1 MGKLVAHE
9 VDVVALRSFRPKD
22 YADVGCSQE
31 DSALITQAI
40 RANPS
45 PAAKPTVDLPDNQI
59 DAEGCS
65 AVGTENADVPQ
76 PVILDGANPTQQQ
89 PPSPLPAAGVGGLQ
103 SISAEEAAAR
113 LQGGGNGMVELAPGE
128 AEMRHQ
134 QFLFE
139 QQQQAQAMMYMQDGY
154 PQHYQQQAP
163 YPPPQFAPPNPYY
176 AQPMQQ
182 QMMPTQQ
189 QMMMSMMQ
197 PPMMYPNEWSR
208 APFGTW
214 FCGCCGC
221 PNHPNAAI
229 CGGCNEPH
237 RLFAGHTYDKPPSAF
252 SRKKKK
258 GGKKKQHKKKPATPT
273 HTLQKRDSPPATPSS
288 SPTLVHS
295 DRQHDAPH
303 GLRDTDEKEKQDVKI
318 VESKPED
325 GKSQPEPE
333 DSEEEPELLFGSESV
348 DAADETETVARQ
360 LDDQFAE
367 TEKHAKV

>member
-1 MGKLVAHE
+1 MSKLVEHE

-40 RANPS
+40 RKNPA
-45 PAAKPTVDLPDNQI
+45 PAAKPTVDLP
-59 DAEGCS
+59 
-65 AVGTENADVPQ
+65 VGTENAEVPQ
-76 PVILDGANPTQQQ
+76 PVILDGAAQQQ
-89 PPSPLPAAGVGGLQ
+89 PPPLPAAGCVGGLQ

-163 YPPPQFAPPNPYY
+163 YPPPQFAQPNPYY
-176 AQPMQQ
+176 AQPTQH
-182 QMMPTQQ
+182 MMPTQQ

-197 PPMMYPNEWSR
+197 PPMMYPNDWSR

-237 RLFAGHTYDKPPSAF
+237 RLFAGTPPSAF
-252 SRKKKK
+252 SKKKKK
-258 GGKKKQHKKKPATPT
+258 GGKSKKQHKKKPSQPATPT
-273 HTLQKRDSPPATPSS
+273 RTLQKRDSPPATPSS
-288 SPTLVHS
+288 SPTILHS
-295 DRQHDAPH
+295 DRKHDAPH
-303 GLRDTDEKEKQDVKI
+303 GLRDTDEKEKQAVKT
-318 VESKPED
+318 VESKSED

-348 DAADETETVARQ
+348 DAADETVRQ

-367 TEKHAKV
+367 TEKHAKVGSDTADW

>member
-1 MGKLVAHE
+1 MGKLVEHE

-31 DSALITQAI
+31 DSAPITQAI

-45 PAAKPTVDLPDNQI
+45 PAVDLP
-59 DAEGCS
+59 
-65 AVGTENADVPQ
+65 VGTENADVPQ
-76 PVILDGANPTQQQ
+76 PVILDGANPTETSCHTTVVFATDVT
-89 PPSPLPAAGVGGLQ
+89 PVGGLQ

-258 GGKKKQHKKKPATPT
+258 GGKKKQHKKPATPT
-273 HTLQKRDSPPATPSS
+273 RTLQKRDSPPATPSS

-303 GLRDTDEKEKQDVKI
+303 GLRETDEKEKQDVKI
-318 VESKPED
+318 AESKSED

>member
-76 PVILDGANPTQQQ
+76 PVILDGANPTETSCHTTVVFATDVT
-89 PPSPLPAAGVGGLQ
+89 PVGGLQ
-103 SISAEEAAAR
+103 SISAEEAAQR

-163 YPPPQFAPPNPYY
+163 YPPPQFAQPNPYY
-176 AQPMQQ
+176 A
-182 QMMPTQQ
+182 
-189 QMMMSMMQ
+189 
-197 PPMMYPNEWSR
+197 
-208 APFGTW
+208 
-214 FCGCCGC
+214 
-221 PNHPNAAI
+221 
-229 CGGCNEPH
+229 
-237 RLFAGHTYDKPPSAF
+237 
-252 SRKKKK
+252 
-258 GGKKKQHKKKPATPT
+258 
-273 HTLQKRDSPPATPSS
+273 
-288 SPTLVHS
+288 
-295 DRQHDAPH
+295 
-303 GLRDTDEKEKQDVKI
+303 
-318 VESKPED
+318 
-325 GKSQPEPE
+325 
-333 DSEEEPELLFGSESV
+333 
-348 DAADETETVARQ
+348 
-360 LDDQFAE
+360 
-367 TEKHAKV
+367 